1 MFAHRT
7 RTGRWLELKAITDVM
22 FGVTPEKKS
31 FSGHPSTP
39 ARVVKSIT
47 SLSVVMLLASCS
59 YLPPIDE
66 PPEAPTPTSKSTLVL
81 KQTTFENVP
90 GWAAADHSLILPA
103 FLKSCDVL
111 VKKSPDAAMGPD
123 TRMGKI
129 SDWVEICAD
138 ARKIRPGNKVE
149 VNFFFQSRFVPYLAR
164 NNQNATGLFTG
175 YYESELEGRW
185 GPEGDF
191 AHPIYSR
198 PNDLVSAN
206 LGQYRDEFKGKQIAG
221 RVLGNKLIPY
231 NSRAEINNG
240 ALKGRAL
247 EILWV
252 NDPVTLFFLHVQG
265 SGRVRMTDGS
275 TVRIGYAGRNGRP
288 YTSIGKEL
296 VKMNVMPL
304 KDVTAPA
311 IMSWLRANPE
321 PGRRL
326 MNKNESFVFFRVI
339 DGDGPLGAQGV
350 PLTPGRSMAVDRKFI
365 PYGVPIWL
373 NTTDPLDG
381 KLPLRRLMVA
391 QDTGSAIKGPVRGD
405 VFWGFGAEAAERAGV
420 MKSRGQYYLILP
432 SNRVADP
439 DA

>member
-1 MFAHRT
+1 MSARPT
-7 RTGRWLELKAITDVM
+7 RTGRWSEPRAITKGL
-22 FGVTPEKKS
+22 FGVRS
-31 FSGHPSTP
+31 FSSRLLKPLVG
-39 ARVVKSIT
+39 IG
-47 SLSVVMLLASCS
+47 SLLVLASCA

-66 PPEAPTPTSKSTLVL
+66 PPAPPASDSALML
-81 KQTTFENVP
+81 KQLKFVDVP
-90 GWAAADHSLILPA
+90 GWGGADHSLILPT

-111 VKKSPDAAMGPD
+111 SKKPLDADMGPD
-123 TRMGKI
+123 QRMGKI
-129 SDWVEICAD
+129 SDWVDICAD
-138 ARKIRPGNKVE
+138 AKKIRPGNKVE
-149 VNFFFQSRFVPYLAR
+149 VNFFFQSRFVPYLAS
-164 NNQNATGLFTG
+164 NNQNTTGLFTG
-175 YYESELEGRW
+175 YYEPELEARW
-185 GPEGDF
+185 GPEGNF
-191 AHPIYSR
+191 TSPIYSR
-198 PNDLVSAN
+198 PNDLISAN
-206 LGQYRDEFKGKQIAG
+206 LGDYRDEFKGKHIAG
-221 RVLGNKLIPY
+221 RVLKNKLIPY
-231 NSRAEINNG
+231 NTRAEINNG
-240 ALKGRAL
+240 AIKGRGL

-265 SGRVRMTDGS
+265 SGRVRMSDGS
-275 TVRIGYAGRNGRP
+275 TVRVGYAGRNGRP

-296 VKMNVMPL
+296 VKTGVMPL

-311 IMSWLRANPE
+311 IMAWLRANPE
-321 PGRRL
+321 AGRRL

-373 NTTDPLDG
+373 NTTDPLDP

-432 SNRVADP
+432 ANRVFNP
-439 DA
+439 KS

>member
-1 MFAHRT
+1 MYARLI
-7 RTGRWLELKAITDVM
+7 RIGRWLEPKVITDVM
-22 FGVTPEKKS
+22 CGLASDDRLDSEHRSVSFGMLKYI
-31 FSGHPSTP
+31 
-39 ARVVKSIT
+39 A
-47 SLSVVMLLASCS
+47 SLGALIVLASCS

-66 PPEAPTPTSKSTLVL
+66 PPAPRASDSALTL
-81 KQTTFENVP
+81 KQMKFVDVP

-111 VKKSPDAAMGPD
+111 AKKQPNADMGPD
-123 TRMGKI
+123 PRMGKI
-129 SDWVEICAD
+129 SDWVNICSD
-138 ARKIRPGNKVE
+138 AKKIRPGNKVE
-149 VNFFFQSRFVPYLAR
+149 VNFFFQSRFVPYLAS
-164 NNQNATGLFTG
+164 NNQNVTGLFTG
-175 YYESELEGRW
+175 YYEPELQGRW

-191 AHPIYSR
+191 TSPIYSR
-198 PNDLVSAN
+198 PNDLISVN
-206 LGQYRDEFKGKQIAG
+206 LGEYREEFKGKQIAG
-221 RVLGNKLIPY
+221 RVLRNRLIPY
-231 NSRAEINNG
+231 NSRAEINKG
-240 ALKGRAL
+240 ALKGRGL

-265 SGRVRMTDGS
+265 SGRVRMADGS

-296 VKMNVMPL
+296 VNMQVMPL

-311 IMSWLRANPE
+311 IMDWLRANPTAGE
-321 PGRRL
+321 QV
-326 MNKNESFVFFRVI
+326 MNRNESFVFFRVI

-373 NTTDPLDG
+373 NTTDPLDA

-405 VFWGFGAEAAERAGV
+405 VFWGFGAEAAQRAGV

-432 SNRVADP
+432 SNRVFNP
-439 DA
+439 ES